1 MRSSY
6 PRSLRHSTWFAL
18 LNAESLKQWK
28 KLPTWDRE
36 HIGNVKFTKFKALAE
51 QNRAAILIEEAR
63 LRDEHFLR
71 QIEHSAIK
79 AKREIH
85 AMSVQA
91 LVNVE
96 QRAYDAVREILDPD
110 PKDHPLSEADDD
122 SVESFMTKCAHGFY
136 SHRDGGNVH
145 TSYQMR
151 MISRM
156 SSQ

>member
-1 MRSSY
+1 MAVRN
-6 PRSLRHSTWFAL
+6 RENILR
-18 LNAESLKQWK
+18 AE
-28 KLPTWDRE
+28 TAFIAD
-36 HIGNVKFTKFKALAE
+36 
-51 QNRAAILIEEAR
+51 QNRRSIDDAAHR
-63 LRDEHFLR
+63 
-71 QIEHSAIK
+71 

-91 LVNVE
+91 LVNIE

-136 SHRDGGNVH
+136 NHRDGGNVH

-151 MISRM
+151 MISLM